1 MIYFT
6 ADLHLGHKNII
17 KLCDRPFNSI
27 EEMDKVLIA
36 NWNRKVKRNDTVYIV
51 GDFVWDK
58 SDVKGYVEILNG
70 KKILIVGNHDKW
82 VKDEAIGRL
91 FDKITNY
98 EEVSL
103 NGHQMTLCHYPM
115 IEWKNSR
122 KEGTTKL
129 GYLIYG
135 HIHNNIKAEYEL
147 LFNTTNALNAGVDIN
162 NFEPVS
168 FDELVD
174 NNRKFSEEALKTLR
188 RIII

>member
-17 KLCDRPFNSI
+17 KLCDRPFNSV

-36 NWNRKVKRNDTVYIV
+36 NWNRKVKRNDTIYVV
-51 GDFVWDK
+51 GDFIWDK
-58 SDVKGYVEILNG
+58 SDVKGYVERLNG
-70 KKILIVGNHDKW
+70 NIILIVGNHDKW
-82 VKDEAIGRL
+82 AKDEAIGRL

-103 NGHQMTLCHYPM
+103 NSHQLTLCHYPM

-122 KEGTTKL
+122 KEGTSRL

-135 HIHNNIKAEYEL
+135 HIHNNVKHEYEL
-147 LFNTTNALNAGVDIN
+147 LFNAQNALNAGVDIN

-174 NNRKFSEEALKTLR
+174 NNLKFSEEALKTLR
-188 RIII
+188 RISI